1 MSKTKI
7 EWTEESWNP
16 TTGCSKISIGCI
28 NCYAERMA
36 NRLKAMGSP
45 KYKDGF
51 RLKTHEECLLDPYKW
66 RNARTVFV
74 NSMSDLFHEKI
85 DFDFVNKVFNVMN
98 ENPRHTFQVLTKR
111 ANVLV
116 KYCKDLIWTKNIW
129 MGVTVESKE
138 YLKRID
144 LLRQSDAFVKF
155 LSIEPLLDDL
165 EEIDLHNI
173 DWVIVGGESGPN
185 ARKMK
190 LEWVQRVKKTC
201 INQNVPFFFK
211 QWGGKNKKKNGRTL
225 DGKEWDQRPSI
236 KWS

>member
-36 NRLKAMGSP
+36 NRLKAMGNP